1 MVGAIFLTD
10 AVFPV
15 AAFFFLGA
23 AFFAA
28 AVFFGAA
35 FVGAA
40 LLGAALLGTAFF
52 FFVAVFVAVV
62 VFTALFGAVFFAVAL
77 LGADGPGGTADGTS
91 SPDDAST
98 VTVPGPGITIVSS
111 CEGQRTRSIDP
122 MSAVMTPSRSGPFP
136 DARRIR

>member
-1 MVGAIFLTD
+1 MVGAFFLAD

-23 AFFAA
+23 AFFAPRLLA
-28 AVFFGAA
+28 AVFF
-35 FVGAA
+35 
-40 LLGAALLGTAFF
+40 GAALLGTAFF
-52 FFVAVFVAVV
+52 FFVAVFVAAV
-62 VFTALFGAVFFAVAL
+62 VFTAFFGAAFFTAAL

-122 MSAVMTPSRSGPFP
+122 ISAVMTPSRSGPFP